1 MRRYHIMLSVTALAL
16 LASSSTAQGFR
27 QIDLD
32 VLQDKMRGAWA
43 GQMIG
48 VSYGAPYEFH
58 YQGSIMEDPI
68 RAWEP
73 GFVDNSIH
81 QDDLYVEMTFLR
93 ALEVHGLDITYE
105 QAGQAFADSQY
116 GLWHANY
123 YGRENCRNGIMP
135 PLSGDPFHNAHF
147 DDIDY
152 QIEADFGGIICPGM
166 PLASNR
172 ISDVFGHVMNYGD
185 GVYGGMWVAAMYA
198 EAYFESDVE
207 TVVRRALLAI
217 PAESTYAMLIQDVL
231 DFHAKEPDDW
241 RACWQMLEDK
251 WGHVDLCPE
260 GRGAPF
266 NIDAKLNGGYIAMGL
281 LYGDGDWE
289 ETLVVSTRCGQDN
302 DCNPS
307 NAAGVLGCILG
318 YEGIPEIYRRSI
330 PSIAEEKFSH
340 TDYSF
345 NSLTDVCTRLARDV
359 LLREGGRV
367 RQRGDREVWFVPHQA
382 PQAPVEIE
390 QYIAADVY
398 AGLTV
403 TFANGRALLEWQPVP
418 FARRYAILKRKAGQ
432 GGWLRVGSTT
442 GRSWVDTKVEPG
454 VRYEY
459 ALSADLTVRGEPT
472 TSAVTGALISPDPID
487 TPRGVNLGLM
497 EGAWADALVTVPRG
511 SGLKDIEA
519 IRNGVREEN
528 YDSFTGAILHE
539 DDWYA
544 IRFAATVEANRVV
557 YTEGKSFDNGGW
569 WLTLGLEYLDAR
581 TMKWQP
587 VPGAGMS
594 PAYDYRDTM
603 EGREPY
609 TAFTFEFPTLS
620 AAGFRIIGRAGGVR
634 TFTSIGEL
642 EVYLDP

>member
-16 LASSSTAQGFR
+16 LASSSIAQGFR

-68 RAWEP
+68 RDWEP

-251 WGHVDLCPE
+251 WGHVDLCP
-260 GRGAPF
+260 RV
-266 NIDAKLNGGYIAMGL
+266 
-281 LYGDGDWE
+281 E
-289 ETLVVSTRCGQDN
+289 ERPSTSTRSSTAGTSPWACSTGMATGRRHWS
-302 DCNPS
+302 CPPV
-307 NAAGVLGCILG
+307 AAKTTIVTHRTPQVCSGASWVTKVSPRSTAGAS
-318 YEGIPEIYRRSI
+318 PASPRRSSAI
-330 PSIAEEKFSH
+330 PTTASIAS
-340 TDYSF
+340 
-345 NSLTDVCTRLARDV
+345 
-359 LLREGGRV
+359 
-367 RQRGDREVWFVPHQA
+367 PM
-382 PQAPVEIE
+382 
-390 QYIAADVY
+390 
-398 AGLTV
+398 
-403 TFANGRALLEWQPVP
+403 
-418 FARRYAILKRKAGQ
+418 
-432 GGWLRVGSTT
+432 
-442 GRSWVDTKVEPG
+442 
-454 VRYEY
+454 
-459 ALSADLTVRGEPT
+459 SA
-472 TSAVTGALISPDPID
+472 
-487 TPRGVNLGLM
+487 
-497 EGAWADALVTVPRG
+497 
-511 SGLKDIEA
+511 
-519 IRNGVREEN
+519 
-528 YDSFTGAILHE
+528 
-539 DDWYA
+539 
-544 IRFAATVEANRVV
+544 
-557 YTEGKSFDNGGW
+557 
-569 WLTLGLEYLDAR
+569 
-581 TMKWQP
+581 
-587 VPGAGMS
+587 
-594 PAYDYRDTM
+594 
-603 EGREPY
+603 
-609 TAFTFEFPTLS
+609 
-620 AAGFRIIGRAGGVR
+620 
-634 TFTSIGEL
+634 
-642 EVYLDP
+642 

>member
-1 MRRYHIMLSVTALAL
+1 MRRESSYSASPLAL

-68 RAWEP
+68 RDWEP

-207 TVVRRALLAI
+207 AVVRRALLAI

-330 PSIAEEKFSH
+330 PSIAERSSAIPTTASIVSPMSAPSWLATSSARGRPRPAAGRPRGLVRPAPSSPGPGRDRAVHRRGCVRRSH
-340 TDYSF
+340 RHLRQWSGAPGVAAR
-345 NSLTDVCTRLARDV
+345 SLRASVCHSQEESRSGRLAPRGQHHGQV
-359 LLREGGRV
+359 LGG
-367 RQRGDREVWFVPHQA
+367 HA
-382 PQAPVEIE
+382 
-390 QYIAADVY
+390 
-398 AGLTV
+398 
-403 TFANGRALLEWQPVP
+403 
-418 FARRYAILKRKAGQ
+418 
-432 GGWLRVGSTT
+432 
-442 GRSWVDTKVEPG
+442 VEPG
-454 VRYEY
+454 MRYEY

-487 TPRGVNLGLM
+487 TRGRQSRPDGGSPGGRPGHRAEGQRAQRHRGHPQRRPRRELRQFHGGDPPRG
-497 EGAWADALVTVPRG
+497 
-511 SGLKDIEA
+511 
-519 IRNGVREEN
+519 
-528 YDSFTGAILHE
+528 
-539 DDWYA
+539 
-544 IRFAATVEANRVV
+544 
-557 YTEGKSFDNGGW
+557 
-569 WLTLGLEYLDAR
+569 
-581 TMKWQP
+581 
-587 VPGAGMS
+587 
-594 PAYDYRDTM
+594 
-603 EGREPY
+603 
-609 TAFTFEFPTLS
+609 
-620 AAGFRIIGRAGGVR
+620 
-634 TFTSIGEL
+634 
-642 EVYLDP
+642 